1 MDDARVIDKNVEPTE
16 RFGREPNDLRGLG
29 RIHSLEIGSHGA
41 AFRPSPSIAPSVS
54 SGLVASESQRIG
66 PGGGKAEGD
75 ALADASRSAGDQGLA
90 TGQVERVRH
99 FQYRFAMG
107 RSWAGNRLMTSQ
119 PVSVTTTSSSMRAAE
134 KPSLAGQEDSCANT
148 MPVLI
153 SIGFS
158 RLPRG

>member
-29 RIHSLEIGSHGA
+29 RIHALEIGFHGCRLPPQP
-41 AFRPSPSIAPSVS
+41 FDRGERVL
-54 SGLVASESQRIG
+54 GLVAAKSQRDVG
-66 PGGGKAEGD
+66 AGSGKTPGD
-75 ALADASRSAGDQGLA
+75 AGADARGAAGHQSLA

-134 KPSLAGQEDSCANT
+134 KPSLAGQ
-148 MPVLI
+148 
-153 SIGFS
+153 
-158 RLPRG
+158 